1 MLLYCNS
8 EMLQFAILN
17 MHVVV
22 ALLSVLAFACLSLAF
37 VVAAAA
43 RCCSCFPSPYLPLSY
58 LFPCLKI
65 SLAFEEN

>member
-22 ALLSVLAFACLSLAF
+22 ALLSVLAFACLSL
-37 VVAAAA
+37 
-43 RCCSCFPSPYLPLSY
+43 
-58 LFPCLKI
+58 
-65 SLAFEEN
+65 SLAMLSLLRRRRAVVLAFLPRIFPFPTYFHA

>member
-22 ALLSVLAFACLSLAF
+22 ALLSVLAFACLSLAMLSLLRRRRA
-37 VVAAAA
+37 VV
-43 RCCSCFPSPYLPLSY
+43 
-58 LFPCLKI
+58 
-65 SLAFEEN
+65 LAFLPRIFPFPTYFHA